1 MLILPCTAVYCCVI
15 VHTPVQVRIELYD
28 RKQTKF
34 ISAHNTPLVCLTLSM
49 DGKRLA
55 TASDKGTL
63 VRVWNT
69 ADGQLLQ
76 VRPNPG
82 RGGGA
87 AAAVEGPGQP
97 VHGCVMSRS

>member
-1 MLILPCTAVYCCVI
+1 MS
-15 VHTPVQVRIELYD
+15 QVRIELYD

-34 ISAHNTPLVCLTLSM
+34 ISAHNTALACLTLSM

-63 VRVWNT
+63 IRVWNT

-76 VRPNPG
+76 VRG
-82 RGGGA
+82 AMHGMQAGWWKSQTYLAAEQFTGGSSSVSFTA
-87 AAAVEGPGQP
+87 LL
-97 VHGCVMSRS
+97 HC